1 MSGKELFDAGKL
13 AEAIAAATDDVRK
26 GPTDMQRRLFLAEL
40 LCFQG
45 EIERADNQLDV
56 ILKQQPDALL
66 VLQLRQVLRA
76 EKHRQECYTAGRSPA
91 FLSDPPEHVRL
102 LLKSL
107 NFAREGDQAA
117 ALEAAEAAEAARPEV
132 SGICDSQPFTSWRDL
147 DDVSAGI
154 LEVLTGNGNYY
165 WVPFEQVERL
175 EFHRP
180 IAPRDLLWRR
190 ASLTVR
196 EGPDGEVF
204 VPAIYSG
211 SAASEDES
219 LRLGRA
225 TDWIDA
231 GGPVRG
237 VGQRTYMIDGE
248 DRPILTI
255 GIIDDIKS

>member
-107 NFAREGDQAA
+107 NFAREGDQ
-117 ALEAAEAAEAARPEV
+117 
-132 SGICDSQPFTSWRDL
+132 
-147 DDVSAGI
+147 
-154 LEVLTGNGNYY
+154 
-165 WVPFEQVERL
+165 
-175 EFHRP
+175 
-180 IAPRDLLWRR
+180 
-190 ASLTVR
+190 
-196 EGPDGEVF
+196 
-204 VPAIYSG
+204 
-211 SAASEDES
+211 
-219 LRLGRA
+219 
-225 TDWIDA
+225 
-231 GGPVRG
+231 
-237 VGQRTYMIDGE
+237 
-248 DRPILTI
+248 
-255 GIIDDIKS
+255 